1 MLIKMKLENK
11 SKSDD
16 LNDIAKWLL
25 DTFPKIKGK
34 PMTVEVNQ
42 NGKINFIE
50 IGYNLTIG
58 DMKRITDKFPE
69 LA

>member
-1 MLIKMKLENK
+1 MKLENK

-16 LNDIAKWLL
+16 LNNITEWLL

-34 PMTVEVNQ
+34 PMTVEINQ
-42 NGKINFIE
+42 HGKLNKIE

-58 DMKRITDKFPE
+58 DMKRITDKYPE
-69 LA
+69 LKT

>member
-1 MLIKMKLENK
+1 MKLENK